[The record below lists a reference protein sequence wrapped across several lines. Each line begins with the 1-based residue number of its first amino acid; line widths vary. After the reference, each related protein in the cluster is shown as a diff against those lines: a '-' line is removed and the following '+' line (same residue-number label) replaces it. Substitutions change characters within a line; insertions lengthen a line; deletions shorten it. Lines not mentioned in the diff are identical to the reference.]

1 MKIQWLNGSIM
12 VMIFINETQRQNYE
26 TKGLI
31 EILLYLHIEDILEC
45 VGVVGNVNK
54 VVNFRSV
61 DLLEFTGDQ
70 HTGNSCQLQFI

>member
-1 MKIQWLNGSIM
+1 MKIQWLKGSIM

-26 TKGLI
+26 NRGLI
-31 EILLYLHIEDILEC
+31 EIMLYLHIEDILKC